1 MSAGLGV
8 GSLAASHPGSGSH
21 HGSSHHGNSAF
32 QMGALQQALPS
43 VQTGSPTSDSFVGE
57 LSPPAAIGLTMER
70 CVLAP
75 TACWPAVNLGDSSV
89 HAP

>member
-57 LSPPAAIGLTMER
+57 LSPPCCYRFDDGALCIITDSL
-70 CVLAP
+70 LA
-75 TACWPAVNLGDSSV
+75 CC
-89 HAP
+89 